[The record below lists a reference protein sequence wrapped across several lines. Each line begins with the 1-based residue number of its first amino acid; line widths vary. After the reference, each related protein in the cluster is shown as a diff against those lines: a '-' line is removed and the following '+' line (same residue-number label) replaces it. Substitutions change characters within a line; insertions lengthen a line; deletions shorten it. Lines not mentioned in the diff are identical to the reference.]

1 MTNSSTDDTTE
12 RTDAAVA
19 VQPRRRGTARLL
31 VGATV
36 VVVLVLG
43 LTMLAGFA
51 PGLFVLVYLGY
62 VIALLGVPYTVVAL
76 VVGVVGHLRIRPS
89 PPTPGPTEERERQ
102 VQNFELFSQRA
113 SLVLAVV
120 LLLIL
125 VTAGILVAGGG
136 GGADMMSPLLL
147 FGGPV
152 VAGAVFTIGANVP
165 QLYGRRVTALERHAV
180 ATRTG
185 RWRLIVLSWVLSP
198 LLWIAY
204 SAVTVLVLVPA
215 IFGG

>member
-1 MTNSSTDDTTE
+1 MTNSSADDTTE
-12 RTDAAVA
+12 QTDVTAHAS
-19 VQPRRRGTARLL
+19 PRRRGIARLL
-31 VGATV
+31 IGAAV

-43 LTMLAGFA
+43 LAMLAGHS
-51 PGLFVLVYLGY
+51 PGLFVVVYLGY
-62 VIALLGVPYTVVAL
+62 ALAILGVPYTVVAL
-76 VVGVVGHLRIRPS
+76 VVAVVGHRRIAPS
-89 PPTPGPTEERERQ
+89 PPTPGPAGEWDRQ
-102 VQNFELFSQRA
+102 VQNFELFPQRA

-125 VTAGILVAGGG
+125 VVAGILVADGG
-136 GGADMMSPLLL
+136 GGADLTSPLLL

-165 QLYGRRVTALERHAV
+165 QLYRRRVIALERHAV
-180 ATRTG
+180 ATCTG

-204 SAVTVLVLVPA
+204 PVVTVLALVPA
-215 IFGG
+215 ILGG